1 MIFSIFKGLYIYQ
14 HMTSELKRQFIH
26 KLFFIIFTTN
36 FCTVLY
42 FILMSYFQHLA
53 VLLCQNKYFVT
64 SGSWGS
70 PPITIKLK
78 SFSYQHCKYVIV
90 DLTAVPWWKIK
101 LLTENKIIGRRLY
114 NFSGQTFSLVMEN
127 ILGNEYGWLLLFDHL
142 LMNINSRDLRL
153 TWQTLQDLYYKW
165 TCYYLIPS
173 LIQFLFNKYSTSR
186 LLCNTHAV
194 AFEKF
199 RYLNIVEYLD
209 YSWLSIIRTLTNSNL
224 AI

>member
-1 MIFSIFKGLYIYQ
+1 M
-14 HMTSELKRQFIH
+14 
-26 KLFFIIFTTN
+26 
-36 FCTVLY
+36 VLY

-53 VLLCQNKYFVT
+53 VCLCQNKYFVT

-114 NFSGQTFSLVMEN
+114 NFSGQTFSLVVEN
-127 ILGNEYGWLLLFDHL
+127 IHMETNMVDCYYLTL
-142 LMNINSRDLRL
+142 LMNINSRYLRL

-165 TCYYLIPS
+165 ICYYLIPS
-173 LIQFLFNKYSTSR
+173 LIQFLFNKINIQHQDCFVIPT
-186 LLCNTHAV
+186 LLHL
-194 AFEKF
+194 K
-199 RYLNIVEYLD
+199 NID
-209 YSWLSIIRTLTNSNL
+209 T
-224 AI
+224 

>member
-70 PPITIKLK
+70 PPLTIKLK

-127 ILGNEYGWLLLFDHL
+127 ILGNEYGWLLLFDIADEHQLKRLEVNMTNVARLVLQMDL
-142 LMNINSRDLRL
+142 L
-153 TWQTLQDLYYKW
+153 
-165 TCYYLIPS
+165 
-173 LIQFLFNKYSTSR
+173 LFDT
-186 LLCNTHAV
+186 
-194 AFEKF
+194 KF
-199 RYLNIVEYLD
+199 D
-209 YSWLSIIRTLTNSNL
+209 SILVQ
-224 AI
+224 

>member
-1 MIFSIFKGLYIYQ
+1 MIFSIFKALYTYQ

-36 FCTVLY
+36 FCMVLY

-127 ILGNEYGWLLLFDHL
+127 ILGNEYGWLLLFDIADEHQLKRLEVNMTNVARLVLQMDL
-142 LMNINSRDLRL
+142 L
-153 TWQTLQDLYYKW
+153 
-165 TCYYLIPS
+165 
-173 LIQFLFNKYSTSR
+173 LFDT
-186 LLCNTHAV
+186 
-194 AFEKF
+194 KF
-199 RYLNIVEYLD
+199 D
-209 YSWLSIIRTLTNSNL
+209 SILVQ
-224 AI
+224 